1 MTIQNTILRNSKNF
15 SYGLN
20 AISVG
25 SQKLNTIN
33 QCRSAIQ
40 LGSKSS
46 VTPGDIRS
54 YNTSNVDVGKV
65 KTNFP
70 KPFVFKN
77 NERNS
82 IIELFS
88 QITVNPY
95 KNYQDFNAEVK
106 SILQRPELQR
116 FTEACDKYNQTPKI
130 DQPIFY
136 ATNCP
141 VDRELP
147 VLGFDNPVQ
156 AKRDNKSTFVAEA
169 FLLAY
174 ALAASQEP
182 IGYINVNEG
191 DIFQDIKPLKGMENT
206 QSQKALNTINFHK
219 DLANHFVRPDWVNIL
234 GIVGDPR
241 NNILTTFVDNKTLLS
256 ILPEHVINELQ
267 QKSYHT
273 PFDDLTVLKGSKK
286 LGEADVHPII
296 GGKGPSDIRF
306 FENRTKG
313 LTPQSQD
320 AINQL
325 TNALHTL
332 KVGIN
337 IQPGVF
343 VGAAN
348 NECTHGKEV
357 IEIKDKES
365 AKERWLMKTVNVE
378 SLEEHKKYILN
389 GQERIING

>member
-156 AKRDNKSTFVAEA
+156 AKRDNKSV
-169 FLLAY
+169 
-174 ALAASQEP
+174 S
-182 IGYINVNEG
+182 V
-191 DIFQDIKPLKGMENT
+191 
-206 QSQKALNTINFHK
+206 
-219 DLANHFVRPDWVNIL
+219 
-234 GIVGDPR
+234 
-241 NNILTTFVDNKTLLS
+241 
-256 ILPEHVINELQ
+256 
-267 QKSYHT
+267 
-273 PFDDLTVLKGSKK
+273 
-286 LGEADVHPII
+286 
-296 GGKGPSDIRF
+296 
-306 FENRTKG
+306 
-313 LTPQSQD
+313 
-320 AINQL
+320 
-325 TNALHTL
+325 
-332 KVGIN
+332 
-337 IQPGVF
+337 
-343 VGAAN
+343 
-348 NECTHGKEV
+348 
-357 IEIKDKES
+357 
-365 AKERWLMKTVNVE
+365 
-378 SLEEHKKYILN
+378 
-389 GQERIING
+389 